1 MQESSLK
8 AFWQCEQA
16 SAEKRLIQGYV
27 VLLGKSLLLNDINVT
42 HI

>member
-1 MQESSLK
+1 MQESSGM

-16 SAEKRLIQGYV
+16 SAEERMIQGYL
-27 VLLGKSLLLNDINVT
+27 VLLGKCLLLNDINVT

>member
-1 MQESSLK
+1 M

-16 SAEKRLIQGYV
+16 SAEEHLNQGYL